1 MQRFGFGR
9 SREIWEMKSLFY
21 SCICLTKRS
30 ISTAVVAL
38 FLCSASLI
46 CASDHPGFEVNPND
60 EAGDVIVRGRLGG
73 LIFGFEIDPNGT
85 EGLLC
90 EAVSHPDST
99 VSARV
104 ETFDQAT
111 GRIIRALDRS
121 ESQDD
126 FVALGVAGSVGL
138 VEREHVQ
145 DVFHVRRTFA
155 TINPLANNMINGRW
169 TPPINSK
176 QIVNQVK
183 PAFDGTPNVAVYAL
197 SVSTTVNPVI
207 FSSNLADNT
216 FGPIIDITDPDF
228 TQEAPPVIACDPTG
242 NQAILGH
249 DKPSPFILPPVIG
262 LVDLTTGSFVKQT
275 GLGLGVIN
283 GIAVDSEDGILCT
296 DTSFDSA
303 VQFYNLSDFS
313 GVSVFLPGHDPQ
325 TSTASGGDI
334 EFDPIN
340 KLFLVAQAF
349 SDGQLNNGSSIH
361 VFDLTGNLVES
372 IDGLNFQGGDNVF
385 PVHITLNPSNRTGFV
400 NGPDLTTA
408 IQSFSY

>member
-1 MQRFGFGR
+1 
-9 SREIWEMKSLFY
+9 MKSLFH
-21 SCICLTKRS
+21 SDTILTKQS
-30 ISTAVVAL
+30 ISTALVAL
-38 FLCSASLI
+38 FLCSTSLSRG
-46 CASDHPGFEVNPND
+46 SDQSGFHVNPND
-60 EAGDVIVRGRLGG
+60 EAGDAIVHGKLGG
-73 LIFGFEIDPNGT
+73 LIFGFEVDPST

-90 EAVSHPDST
+90 EAVSHPDGT
-99 VSARV
+99 LSARV
-104 ETFDQAT
+104 ETFSQAT
-111 GRIIRALDRS
+111 GRIIRVLSGS

-126 FVALGVAGSVGL
+126 FIALGVAGSVGL
-138 VEREHVQ
+138 IEHEK
-145 DVFHVRRTFA
+145 VRGLFNIKRTFS
-155 TINPLANNMINGRW
+155 TINPLAGNVINGEW

-183 PAFDGTPNVAVYAL
+183 PALDGTPNVAAYAL
-197 SVSTTVNPVI
+197 SASTSVNPVV
-207 FSSNLADNT
+207 FNSNLADNT

-228 TQEAPPVIACDPTG
+228 TQEAPPVIAFDPIG

-249 DKPSPFILPPVIG
+249 DKPSPFILPPLIAF
-262 LVDLTTGSFVKQT
+262 VDLTTGSFVKKT

-303 VQFYNLSDFS
+303 VQFYTLSDFT
-313 GVSVFLPGHDPQ
+313 GTSVFLPGHDPQ

-334 EFDPIN
+334 EFDPVN
-340 KLFLVAQAF
+340 KLFLVAQPF

-361 VFDLTGNLVES
+361 VYDLAGNLVES

-385 PVHITLNPSNRTGFV
+385 PVHISLNPNHRIGFV
-400 NGPDLTTA
+400 NGPDLTTS

>member
-1 MQRFGFGR
+1 
-9 SREIWEMKSLFY
+9 MKSL
-21 SCICLTKRS
+21 SHSSIVLTKRS
-30 ISTAVVAL
+30 ISTALIAL
-38 FLCSASLI
+38 FVCSASLTR
-46 CASDHPGFEVNPND
+46 AADQSGLQLNQKDDGD
-60 EAGDVIVRGRLGG
+60 DVIVRGRLGG
-73 LIFGFEIDPNGT
+73 LIFGFEADPNGT

-90 EAVSHPDST
+90 EAVLNPDGT

-104 ETFDQAT
+104 ETFSQDT
-111 GRIIRALDRS
+111 GRIIRVLTKS

-126 FVALGVAGSVGL
+126 FIALGVAGSVGL
-138 VEREHVQ
+138 VEHEQVV
-145 DVFHVRRTFA
+145 DLFHVRRTFA

-169 TPPINSK
+169 TPPINRNL
-176 QIVNQVK
+176 IVNQVK
-183 PAFDGTPNVAVYAL
+183 PALDGSPNVAVYAL
-197 SVSTTVNPVI
+197 SVSTNVNPVV

-216 FGPIIDITDPDF
+216 FGSVIDITDPDF
-228 TQEAPPVIACDPTG
+228 TQEAPPVIAFDPIG

-262 LVDLTTGSFVKQT
+262 FVDLATGSFVKRN

-283 GIAVDSEDGILCT
+283 GIAVDSEDGVLCT

-303 VQFYNLSDFS
+303 VQFYNLSDFT
-313 GVSVFLPGHDPQ
+313 GISVFLPGHDPQ

-385 PVHITLNPSNRTGFV
+385 PVHITLNPSTRTGFV

-408 IQSFSY
+408 IQSFNY

>member
-1 MQRFGFGR
+1 
-9 SREIWEMKSLFY
+9 MKSLSY
-21 SCICLTKRS
+21 SHIGLPKRS
-30 ISTAVVAL
+30 ISTALVAL
-38 FLCSASLI
+38 FVCAASLTQ
-46 CASDHPGFEVNPND
+46 ASDQPGSRPSLND
-60 EAGDVIVRGRLGG
+60 EAGDVIVHGELGG

-90 EAVSHPDST
+90 EAVSNPDGT

-104 ETFDQAT
+104 ETFSQAT
-111 GRIIRALDRS
+111 GRIKRVLAGS

-126 FVALGVAGSVGL
+126 FVALSVAGSVGL
-138 VEREHVQ
+138 VERERVR
-145 DVFHVRRTFA
+145 DLFHVRRTFA
-155 TINPLANNMINGRW
+155 TINLLADNRINARW

-183 PAFDGTPNVAVYAL
+183 PALDGTPNIAVYAL
-197 SVSTTVNPVI
+197 SVSTNVNPVV
-207 FSSNLADNT
+207 FTSNLADDT
-216 FGPIIDITDPDF
+216 FGSVIDITDPDF
-228 TQEAPPVIACDPTG
+228 TQEAPPVIAFDPIG
-242 NQAILGH
+242 NQVILGH

-262 LVDLTTGSFVKQT
+262 FVDLAAGSFVKQT

-283 GIAVDSEDGILCT
+283 GIAVDSEDGVLCT

-303 VQFYNLSDFS
+303 VQFYTLSNFS
-313 GVSVFLPGHDPQ
+313 GISVFLPGHNPQ

-340 KLFLVAQAF
+340 KLFLVAQPF
-349 SDGQLNNGSSIH
+349 SDGLLNNGSSVH

-385 PVHITLNPSNRTGFV
+385 PVHITLNPSTRTGFV

-408 IQSFSY
+408 IQSFNY